1 MFWIRTF
8 TGGQFHFDDIY
19 KNDIRI
25 ADIAHALSNTCRF
38 GGHCREFYSVAQ
50 HSLSVSRNV
59 PKWARYPALLH
70 DAAEAYIG
78 DIVSPLKLQ
87 FAEMF
92 CEGMGLSGSMISDLE
107 ERIRDHILDSLH
119 PDLMSFGDWE
129 KEIKIADER
138 MLLAEARDLLVG
150 GLDGFHSAYEPS
162 SDPIKPEAPRV
173 AEVKFLHAYFDIVK
187 DSVHPVK

>member
-1 MFWIRTF
+1 MF
-8 TGGQFHFDDIY
+8 
-19 KNDIRI
+19 
-25 ADIAHALSNTCRF
+25 
-38 GGHCREFYSVAQ
+38 
-50 HSLSVSRNV
+50 
-59 PKWARYPALLH
+59 H

-92 CEGMGLSGSMISDLE
+92 CERMGLSGSVISDFE

-129 KEIKIADER
+129 KEVLLADER

-150 GLDGFHSAYEPS
+150 GMDGFNSAYEPS
-162 SDPIKPEAPRV
+162 PFPIKPEAPRV

-187 DSVHPVK
+187 DSDHPVK